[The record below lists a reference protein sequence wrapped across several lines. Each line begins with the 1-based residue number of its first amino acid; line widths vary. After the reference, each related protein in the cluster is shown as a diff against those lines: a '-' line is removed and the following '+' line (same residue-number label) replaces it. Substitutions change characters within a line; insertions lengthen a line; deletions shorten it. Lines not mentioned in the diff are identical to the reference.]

1 MDEMSDFSLDANEH
15 SGAFLT
21 QEPKAASDFDFDVE
35 LEVSEPI
42 VTSVTDANIYGR
54 FRHFGD
60 QPIRLQPGITGAFNL
75 GIKLI
80 RAGENLVL
88 FEDRAKCD
96 VDMVEP
102 GVWVSIHLEVPRSKI
117 DFMNIFE
124 VTLDMVKEEEF
135 WFASRGRTARK
146 VELEFVD
153 GAVMG
158 KNRPISNLRKS
169 SGTIKDPGVS
179 IVDTAK
185 YSGTQI
191 VFDVSD
197 LIQYFHNAR
206 LPTGIQRVQIEI
218 ITNLVLTPPENIE
231 LNVCCFTKEADVWLE
246 LPLLFF
252 NHICKLALVSGDGA
266 APDWLRVL
274 EELRLHLSKAKPLI
288 FKRGAYLINL
298 GTSWWLQNYFLH
310 VRDAKARYGIRYVP
324 YVHDCI
330 PIITPEH
337 CVDNLTRDFIT
348 WALGAFQHADHVM
361 VNSRATAADVKSVA
375 KRLGHDVEE
384 PQVVTLD
391 ADFRSATSR
400 LPQEL
405 LPNDAGVDILLR
417 NDLTAGEF
425 VLFVSTIE
433 SRKNHLMAFSAWL
446 TLTKRH
452 GPERVPKLVCVGN
465 RGWLNDAIYSKLAA
479 SRILQQKVVLLS
491 KISDLDLQTLYRS
504 CLFTLYPSSYEGWG
518 LPVTES
524 LCYGKVPVLADCS
537 SLPEAGGAFAE
548 YFDVRSETDLL
559 RALERMIFD
568 DAYRTE
574 RERKIVEGFRAR
586 GWVDIANQVVGLVR
600 GWAQRD
606 APIDEGK
613 EVFTERGLWPFPAKL
628 GRYYGITEN
637 METHIWPG
645 MSSGEI
651 YRQGA
656 NWWWPEPWGCWTKP
670 GIARLAFVAPL
681 PEGEAAVLYLGV
693 KGMQGADSE
702 ALIRVAGIGDRRVS
716 SKADQTRWIIIRL
729 DTASIRLLP
738 RSSEGVL
745 LEVRFSSDRTAD
757 FRALTNGADTRK
769 TSVGISGFMLC
780 GINDFHSRMN
790 FIENLSADDLGRNFL
805 SGNG

>member
-1 MDEMSDFSLDANEH
+1 MSTFSFESEER
-15 SGAFLT
+15 SGAFLLD
-21 QEPKAASDFDFDVE
+21 EPKIDLDFHFDVE
-35 LEVSEPI
+35 LDVSAPI
-42 VTSVTDANIYGR
+42 VTSIDDASIYGR
-54 FRHFGD
+54 LRHFGSK
-60 QPIRLQPGITGAFNL
+60 PIKLQPGVTGAFNL

-80 RAGENLVL
+80 RSGENVVI
-88 FEDRAKCD
+88 FEERAQCD
-96 VDMVEP
+96 VAFIEP
-102 GVWVSIHLEVPRSKI
+102 GVWASIHFEVPRDRI
-117 DFMNIFE
+117 DFVNVFE
-124 VTLDMVKEEEF
+124 VTLDMVKEDEY
-135 WFASRGRTARK
+135 WFASRGQSAK
-146 VELEFVD
+146 KLEVEFID
-153 GAVMG
+153 
-158 KNRPISNLRKS
+158 
-169 SGTIKDPGVS
+169 GTIPSEYRPKSNIKSPKTLGNSDLAPADLVRDRD
-179 IVDTAK
+179 IH
-185 YSGTQI
+185 I

-197 LIQYFHNAR
+197 LIQYFQTAR

-218 ITNLVLTPPENIE
+218 ITSLVLTPPENLE
-231 LNVCCFTKEADVWLE
+231 LSVCCFTKEADVWLE

-266 APDWLRVL
+266 APDWLRAL
-274 EELRLHLSKAKPLI
+274 EELRLHISKAKPLI
-288 FKRGAYLINL
+288 FRRGAYLINL

-361 VNSRATAADVKSVA
+361 VNSRATAVDVKAVA

-384 PQVVTLD
+384 PAVVTLD

-400 LPQEL
+400 IPQEFL
-405 LPNDAGVDILLR
+405 HSDAGVDILLR
-417 NDLTAGEF
+417 NDLGPGEF

-446 TLTKRH
+446 TLAKRH
-452 GPERVPKLVCVGN
+452 GPDRVPKLVCVGN

-524 LCYGKVPVLADCS
+524 LCYGKVPVLADSS
-537 SLPEAGGAFAE
+537 SLPEAGGDFAE

-559 RALERMIFD
+559 RALERMMFD
-568 DAYRTE
+568 ATYRAQ

-600 GWAQRD
+600 NWAQSD

-613 EVFTERGLWPFPAKL
+613 EVFTERGLWPFRVEL

-637 METHIWPG
+637 METQIWPG

-670 GIARLAFVAPL
+670 GIARLAFLAPL
-681 PEGEAAVLYLGV
+681 KEGESAVLYVGV
-693 KGMQGADSE
+693 RGVQGADCLVTVNAAGLGKRTVSVTADMTQWLVFRIPAT
-702 ALIRVAGIGDRRVS
+702 AL
-716 SKADQTRWIIIRL
+716 TE
-729 DTASIRLLP
+729 LP
-738 RSSEGVL
+738 NGPDGTL
-745 LEVRFSSDRTAD
+745 IEVRFSADKVAD
-757 FRALTNGADTRK
+757 FKAATNGIDPRV
-769 TSVGISGFMLC
+769 TSVGVNGFMVARGSDLEARMDFLE
-780 GINDFHSRMN
+780 GLIMNDAISAHRVLN
-790 FIENLSADDLGRNFL
+790 F
-805 SGNG
+805 